1 MFSHTMAVPS
11 GRALNGAGASWRVS
25 ALAAAPKGNATAA
38 ARHADSSRRRRA
50 GKDGTDK
57 ATPRSGRAVAAGKAA
72 GRGGWRLAQVTTKT
86 KASPWTPR
94 SPCRSSEERRGG
106 KEGVKTVKT

>member
-1 MFSHTMAVPS
+1 MIRRPPRSTRTDTLFPYTTLFRS
-11 GRALNGAGASWRVS
+11 LNGAGASWRVS

-86 KASPWTPR
+86 KASQWTPR
-94 SPCRSSEERRGG
+94 
-106 KEGVKTVKT
+106 